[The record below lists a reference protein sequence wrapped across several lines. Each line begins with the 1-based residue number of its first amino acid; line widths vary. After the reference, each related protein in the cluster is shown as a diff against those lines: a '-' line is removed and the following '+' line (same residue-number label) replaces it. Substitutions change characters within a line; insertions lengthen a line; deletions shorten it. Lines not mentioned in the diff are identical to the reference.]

1 MIPVNCR
8 SRQQYLSEL
17 PKSFQQQELTFLLTL
32 AFTATK
38 ILSTVGVDIYR
49 LQLLDLPTA
58 WKTLCFPSTIE
69 VENVAFRATLKRKTL
84 CFCQLTQLT
93 TIASRATKILSILRT
108 GISAA
113 SELPNTWKTLYY
125 LSSISVDKCN
135 FQSYQKPSA

>member
-1 MIPVNCR
+1 MLCFVLFSKLPKSLQIHELAFLQLQSYLTPKRRYDSCR

-93 TIASRATKILSILRT
+93 TIASRATKILS
-108 GISAA
+108 
-113 SELPNTWKTLYY
+113 N
-125 LSSISVDKCN
+125 
-135 FQSYQKPSA
+135 